1 MPAHAIAFPAENL
14 VGWERALMGFL
25 VEKERRSGSRR
36 TVEGYSRMLQDFF
49 GRVGK
54 TPDAITTPDV
64 FVWAHAIGLS
74 GKEPSAITIGARMA
88 CVSSFFRFLMRMEIV
103 DRNPCDRLERPRT
116 SPSPPRGLSADEIRR
131 LLAVIPDTPV
141 GLRNRAIILTL
152 VLTGRRRAE
161 VFRMT
166 RKDLAFENERW
177 YYTYRGK
184 GGKNGRRELPQPAVD
199 ALRAAL
205 RAFGRELEAMSPGD
219 SLWPSGAHTTGEGLR
234 SATFYGQLQRY
245 FKQAGLPPA
254 GVHVFRHAAAK
265 LRRDAGESVEEV
277 SLFLD
282 HSSLAVTSVY
292 LRRLEGQEDKGW
304 GRVAEAIGMGQQM
317 G

>member
-1 MPAHAIAFPAENL
+1 MRSTAVAYPLENL
-14 VGWERALMGFL
+14 VGWERSMVAFL
-25 VEKERRSGSRR
+25 VEKERRSGSLR

-49 GRVGK
+49 GRLGK

-74 GKEPSAITIGARMA
+74 GKEPSPITIAARMA

-116 SPSPPRGLSADEIRR
+116 SPSPPRGLTAEEIRR

-161 VFRMT
+161 VFGMT

-199 ALRAAL
+199 ALTAAL
-205 RAFGRELEAMSPGD
+205 RAFGHELEAMSLDD

-245 FKQAGLPPA
+245 FRQAGLPPA

-304 GRVAEAIGMGQQM
+304 GRVAEAIGVGSDQ
-317 G
+317 

>member
-1 MPAHAIAFPAENL
+1 VLGLEQAHVEDL
-14 VGWERALMGFL
+14 QGWERSMVAFL

-49 GRVGK
+49 GRLGK

-64 FVWAHAIGLS
+64 FVWAHAIGLA
-74 GKEPSAITIGARMA
+74 GKEPSPITIAARMA

-116 SPSPPRGLSADEIRR
+116 SPSPPRGLSAEEIRR

-141 GLRNRAIILTL
+141 GLRNRAIMLTL

-166 RKDLAFENERW
+166 RKDLAFENERC
-177 YYTYRGK
+177 YYSYRGK

-199 ALRAAL
+199 ALRAGL
-205 RAFGRELEAMSPGD
+205 RAFGRELGAMSPDD
-219 SLWPSGAHTTGEGLR
+219 SLWPSGAHATGEGLR
-234 SATFYGQLQRY
+234 SATFYGQLQMY
-245 FKQAGLPPA
+245 FKKAGLPPA

-292 LRRLEGQEDKGW
+292 LRRLEGQEDNGS
-304 GRVAEAIGMGQQM
+304 GRVAEAIRV
-317 G
+317 

>member
-1 MPAHAIAFPAENL
+1 
-14 VGWERALMGFL
+14 
-25 VEKERRSGSRR
+25 
-36 TVEGYSRMLQDFF
+36 
-49 GRVGK
+49 
-54 TPDAITTPDV
+54 
-64 FVWAHAIGLS
+64 
-74 GKEPSAITIGARMA
+74 
-88 CVSSFFRFLMRMEIV
+88 MRMEIV

-116 SPSPPRGLSADEIRR
+116 SPSPPRGLSAEEIRK
-131 LLAVIPDTPV
+131 LLAVIPDTRV

-161 VFRMT
+161 LFRMT

-205 RAFGRELEAMSPGD
+205 RAFGRELKVMSLDD
-219 SLWPSGAHTTGEGLR
+219 SLWPSGAHPTGEGLR

-245 FKQAGLPPA
+245 FKNAGLPPA

-277 SLFLD
+277 SMFLD

-304 GRVAEAIGMGQQM
+304 WRVAEAIGWESPAPTGEEAT
-317 G
+317 